1 MSQLWQDS
9 TLLWSLMGDKE
20 REDWEQDFLIFSGED
35 ASLCVLP
42 LWIFRPF
49 TVLKLASHWQ
59 CPTGTRYPTRTRS
72 FFQYPIRTRFVFKII
87 GYFGYRVFHKTMFL
101 TWKMPLRSYKILT
114 NIILYHLYLTK
125 LDCHYF
131 NVLWANC
138 NGNLLHNYIIP
149 VFPWVLYIYGKLYPS
164 PNWNKIINNGGIA
177 PEFMGTTYL
186 QGFKERCDQRIK
198 ILNIKVYF

>member
-1 MSQLWQDS
+1 MY
-9 TLLWSLMGDKE
+9 GN
-20 REDWEQDFLIFSGED
+20 
-35 ASLCVLP
+35 
-42 LWIFRPF
+42 
-49 TVLKLASHWQ
+49 Q
-59 CPTGTRYPTRTRS
+59 CPTGTRYQTRTRS

-87 GYFGYRVFHKTMFL
+87 GYFGYRVFQKTMFL
-101 TWKMPLRSYKILT
+101 TWKMPLRSYKKLT

-149 VFPWVLYIYGKLYPS
+149 VFPWVPHILLWKVIYVTKLKQDYQQWRNS
-164 PNWNKIINNGGIA
+164 TRVYGNN
-177 PEFMGTTYL
+177 L

-198 ILNIKVYF
+198 ISNIRVYF

>member
-1 MSQLWQDS
+1 M
-9 TLLWSLMGDKE
+9 
-20 REDWEQDFLIFSGED
+20 
-35 ASLCVLP
+35 
-42 LWIFRPF
+42 
-49 TVLKLASHWQ
+49 TVRQ
-59 CPTGTRYPTRTRS
+59 GPTGTRYPTRTRS

-149 VFPWVLYIYGKLYPS
+149 VFPWVLYMGSYIRHQIETRLSTMEEQHRSLWEQLIYKVS
-164 PNWNKIINNGGIA
+164 KKDVIN
-177 PEFMGTTYL
+177 EL
-186 QGFKERCDQRIK
+186 KS
-198 ILNIKVYF
+198 